1 MGRVAI
7 LGSGMVCAPVVDML
21 YDEGVSVTL
30 CSIDVEEAEAIAG
43 GRSDIRCMALDV
55 RNDMES
61 LDRVV
66 SGVDA
71 VVSLVPAPFHPAVA
85 KSCIKHKC
93 HLITAS
99 YESPSIA
106 SLHQDALDADIAI
119 SNEVGLDP
127 GLDHMSAMQV
137 IHEIEDLGGKVRS
150 FRSLCGG
157 LPAPEYADNPLRYKF
172 SWNPLGVLTACQN
185 SARFLLHGAAMEVDG
200 NQLLDAVLPVHSD
213 LMPSTP
219 LEQIPNRDSTIYQS
233 AYDLKH
239 ASTVYRGTLRYA
251 GFCNIVGQMARVGL
265 LNPDMEV
272 ISPKETAWGDYLAQ
286 LLQAANG
293 EQARE
298 LLFRR
303 VRDTSRE
310 GVGQADTTVEA
321 FDYLDLFGD
330 EAMGTG
336 ADPTRAIECL
346 CQRLQDK
353 LAYDD
358 GERDAVLLHHEFITE
373 DCGGQ
378 LSKRSSSLKCFGD
391 PYPAGPSAMATTVG
405 VPTALSTLAILDGSI
420 SRRGVFIP
428 TKRDVY
434 GPLLQRLE
442 QCGIAFTEKEEPVNT
457 L

>member
-1 MGRVAI
+1 VIDNADAYSILMHQPQVCFSQVSTQNKNMGRVAI

-119 SNEVGLDP
+119 LNEVGLDP

-157 LPAPEYADNPLRYKF
+157 LPAPEYADNPLRLLGSIHRYAPDTSKMLIEGPSICRKCYICIFLRASALRRYKF

-239 ASTVYRGTLRYA
+239 ASTVYRGTLRLGHQHHTGPYIMSKFTLIIDTLGSA
-251 GFCNIVGQMARVGL
+251 TSSARWREWGF
-265 LNPDMEV
+265 
-272 ISPKETAWGDYLAQ
+272 
-286 LLQAANG
+286 
-293 EQARE
+293 
-298 LLFRR
+298 
-303 VRDTSRE
+303 
-310 GVGQADTTVEA
+310 
-321 FDYLDLFGD
+321 
-330 EAMGTG
+330 
-336 ADPTRAIECL
+336 
-346 CQRLQDK
+346 
-353 LAYDD
+353 
-358 GERDAVLLHHEFITE
+358 
-373 DCGGQ
+373 
-378 LSKRSSSLKCFGD
+378 
-391 PYPAGPSAMATTVG
+391 
-405 VPTALSTLAILDGSI
+405 
-420 SRRGVFIP
+420 
-428 TKRDVY
+428 
-434 GPLLQRLE
+434 
-442 QCGIAFTEKEEPVNT
+442 
-457 L
+457 